1 MAEPAR
7 TREHQGEDHAPPGA
21 TVYSRTF
28 LAFYDLLVLR
38 VSTNLVWRCPTR
50 RIVEMYDRHV
60 SSRHLEVGPGSGYF
74 LDRCRVSTPFA
85 LTLLDA
91 NANVLEHAS
100 SRLRRYAPETVR
112 ADVLE
117 PLPMQEQSYDS
128 IGMQFVL
135 HCLPGTLLDKASAV
149 DHLLPFLDPK
159 GTLFG
164 GTLLAD
170 VPHPA
175 AARGLMALYNRTGVF
190 SNRHD
195 RLADL
200 HRILEA
206 RFDRVSIEVVGSNA
220 LFVASEPRP
229 PGPSLQADGQR

>member
-7 TREHQGEDHAPPGA
+7 TREHKGEELAPPGS

-38 VSTNLVWRCPTR
+38 FSTNLVWRCPTG
-50 RIVEMYDRHV
+50 RIVAMYDRHV
-60 SSRHLEVGPGSGYF
+60 SGRHLEVGPGSGYF
-74 LDRCRVSTPFA
+74 LDRCRVPTPFA

-91 NANVLEHAS
+91 NADVLQHAS
-100 SRLRRYAPETVR
+100 DRLGRYAPETVR
-112 ADVLE
+112 ADILE
-117 PLPMQEQSYDS
+117 PLPMHQQYDS
-128 IGMQFVL
+128 IGIEFVL
-135 HCLPGTLLDKASAV
+135 HCLPGTLLDKAAAF

-164 GTLLAD
+164 GTLVAD
-170 VPHPA
+170 VAHSPA
-175 AARGLMALYNRTGVF
+175 ARALMAVYNRTGVF

-200 HRILEA
+200 HQVLSA
-206 RFDRVSIEVVGSNA
+206 RFDQVSIEVIGSNA

-229 PGPSLQADGQR
+229 REPSVEADGER